1 MTDSAPPPIDITQ
14 AEQFLRLLGKTPA
27 NTRLRGFLHRDN
39 PRKFNPKT
47 NPQGDR
53 GSKGG
58 WGPAVNQAIRG
69 WQAIGR
75 GIYAVINDAGDTGAD
90 NDDATTTCRAFWIEW
105 DNRALSWQLIAWK
118 QFGLGEP
125 SIIVVTGGKS
135 AHLYWVLSEPITVD
149 HWRPIQA
156 ALIALTG
163 ADPANKNP
171 SRVMRLPGA
180 WYMDANG
187 QPTNQTAIHSA
198 TGHRYSVEEVEAWVA
213 ALSTTTTP
221 TAAQATAAPARP
233 TTAFSDLPPRPPEA
247 LREALL
253 RISPP
258 FQHGAGQYTQLLGL
272 ALRLH
277 VELGA
282 AAAEQLLSETCCS
295 AINDLSSYFGRLP
308 AEISPGSVWPYLRDT
323 WGIDISRHD
332 LRGKPDAQRHQEAG
346 HHQSAGTPAVEH
358 HQGPAP
364 QLTLAAVRE
373 QLRTSIEA
381 GISRTDLEALRLDLA
396 GQADIPA
403 ASLLGLVRS
412 IEAEHDAS
420 LAIAA
425 EVRSIRE
432 AGEQR
437 EVAAGLTLDYL
448 LPPSLADALRIR
460 TTYLPSDDLSALMAY
475 LVTCSGV
482 VKLGTEV
489 VASQAADYRVPLNLY
504 GCLVA
509 RSGAKKSPLSKLL
522 VEQPTNELQLDL
534 ARHHSRAMTAWVDQ
548 NRGIKTS
555 DRPDPP
561 RAGYLSVSDATAEAL
576 AQQLQVQ
583 EGQGLGLLLHRDE
596 LAGLF
601 GSLNAYRGGRGSDS
615 EQLLE
620 AYDGGGF
627 RSLRIATTGGGRF
640 YARCHLSIWGT
651 IQPDV
656 LKALVA
662 DGDAA
667 GLWARFL
674 FVPLPERVVALPAHE
689 SDHEQQASTA
699 AKAYLA
705 DICGLIYCL
714 PRTSLALSPDGRA
727 AFMAY
732 EAQCQ
737 GLALTATIAAQGALF
752 GKSAGKCLRLAALIH
767 LLHQVTADGEHSV
780 AIGAE
785 AIQRAATLTDHLNAW
800 TLSLHAEV
808 AGGGANDLMRQIHRI
823 ATAAASPVSW
833 RDISQRLSKAQ
844 RGQIDSAA
852 ATQAMQALAELGV
865 GEISLSS
872 RGTAS
877 YRATQA
883 LA

>member
-1 MTDSAPPPIDITQ
+1 M
-14 AEQFLRLLGKTPA
+14 RLLGKTPA

-47 NPQGDR
+47 NPLGDR
-53 GSKGG
+53 GAKGG
-58 WGPAVNQAIRG
+58 WGPAVSQAIRG
-69 WQAIGR
+69 WQAVGR
-75 GIYAVINDAGDTGAD
+75 GIYVVINDGGD
-90 NDDATTTCRAFWIEW
+90 DDKSITACRAFFLEW
-105 DNRALSWQLIAWK
+105 DNQPIAWQLIAWQ
-118 QFGLGEP
+118 QFGFGEP
-125 SIIVVTGGKS
+125 TIIVPTGGKS
-135 AHLYWVLSEPITVD
+135 VHLYWVLCEPITVD
-149 HWRPIQA
+149 RWRPIQT
-156 ALIALTG
+156 ALIDLTG
-163 ADPANKNP
+163 ADPSNKNP

-180 WYMDANG
+180 WYANASG
-187 QPTNQTAIHSA
+187 QATNQTAIHSA
-198 TGHRYSVEEVEAWVA
+198 SERRYAVEEVEAWVA
-213 ALSTTTTP
+213 ALRSTTP
-221 TAAQATAAPARP
+221 AAPAHSARIIPARATAA
-233 TTAFSDLPPRPPEA
+233 AFSELPPRP
-247 LREALL
+247 
-253 RISPP
+253 
-258 FQHGAGQYTQLLGL
+258 
-272 ALRLH
+272 
-277 VELGA
+277 
-282 AAAEQLLSETCCS
+282 LSEIRDALA
-295 AINDLSSYFGRLP
+295 AIPPR
-308 AEISPGSVWPYLRDT
+308 PGSGSGTYHIYRRLLWGLIAACEDAGHPRQVAIDLMEAHSPDGWDVPQVAGFNFTEVHASSFWGMARDHG
-323 WGIDISRHD
+323 WRP
-332 LRGKPDAQRHQEAG
+332 REKPDAQRPPQAG
-346 HHQSAGTPAVEH
+346 PRQSASPSAAAEH
-358 HQGPAP
+358 HQEPAP
-364 QLTLAAVRE
+364 RLTLAAVRE
-373 QLRTSIEA
+373 QLRTAVES

-412 IEAEHDAS
+412 IEAEHEAS

-437 EVAAGLTLDYL
+437 DIAAGLTLDYL
-448 LPPSLADALRIR
+448 LPPSLAAALRVR
-460 TTYLPSDDLSALMAY
+460 TAYLPSDDISDLMAY
-475 LVTCSGV
+475 LVTCAGV

-509 RSGAKKSPLSKLL
+509 RSGAKKSPHSKLL
-522 VEQPTNELQLDL
+522 VEQPTYELQRDL
-534 ARHHSRAMTAWVDQ
+534 ARHHDRAMTDWVDQ
-548 NRGIKTS
+548 NRGVKPS

-561 RAGYLSVSDATAEAL
+561 RACYLSVSDFTAEAL
-576 AQQLQVQ
+576 AAQLQVQ

-596 LAGLF
+596 LAGMF
-601 GSLNAYRGGRGSDS
+601 GSLNAYRGGRGGDS

-620 AYDGGGF
+620 AYDGRGF
-627 RSLRIATTGGGRF
+627 RSLRIATAGGGRF

-651 IQPDV
+651 IQTDV

-689 SDHEQQASTA
+689 SDHEQQAA
-699 AKAYLA
+699 AAARDYLA
-705 DICGLIYCL
+705 AICGLIYRL

-737 GLALTATIAAQGALF
+737 GLALTTTIAAQGALF
-752 GKSAGKCLRLAALIH
+752 GKAAGKALRLAALIH
-767 LLHQVTADGEHSV
+767 LLHQVTADGEHSTT
-780 AIGAE
+780 IGAD

-800 TLSLHAEV
+800 TLSLHAEM
-808 AGGGANDLMRQIHRI
+808 AGGAANDLMRQIHRI
-823 ATAAASPVSW
+823 ATAAGCPVSW

-852 ATQAMQALAELGV
+852 ATQAMQALAELGA
-865 GEISLSS
+865 GEITLSS

>member
-1 MTDSAPPPIDITQ
+1 MTDSTPPPIDIKQ

-58 WGPAVNQAIRG
+58 WGPAVSQAIRG

-75 GIYAVINDAGDTGAD
+75 GIYAVINDAGSSGAD
-90 NDDATTTCRAFWIEW
+90 TDDQTTTCRAFWIEW
-105 DNRALSWQLIAWK
+105 DNRVISWQLIAWK

-135 AHLYWVLSEPITVD
+135 AHLYWVLSEPIAVD
-149 HWRPIQA
+149 RWRRIQA

-187 QPTNQTAIHSA
+187 QPTNQTTIHSSSDR
-198 TGHRYSVEEVEAWVA
+198 RYAVEDVEAWVA
-213 ALSTTTTP
+213 ALSTTTP
-221 TAAQATAAPARP
+221 TAAHAAAAPVRAATA
-233 TTAFSDLPPRPPEA
+233 AFSDLPPRPPEA

-253 RISPP
+253 RIPP
-258 FQHGAGQYTQLLGL
+258 FQHGAGQYLQLLGL

-282 AAAEQLLSETCCS
+282 AAAEQLLAETCCG
-295 AINDLSSYFGRLP
+295 AINDLPSYFGRLP
-308 AEISPGSVWPYLRDT
+308 TEISPGSVWPYLRDT
-323 WGIDISRHD
+323 WGVDISRHD

-346 HHQSAGTPAVEH
+346 PHQSASIAAVEH
-358 HQGPAP
+358 PQEPAP

-381 GISRTDLEALRLDLA
+381 GVSRSDLEALRLELA

-412 IEAEHDAS
+412 IEAEHEAS
-420 LAIAA
+420 LTIAA
-425 EVRSIRE
+425 EVRTIRE

-448 LPPSLADALRIR
+448 LPPSLAAALRVR

-489 VASQAADYRVPLNLY
+489 VASHAADYRVPLNIY

-522 VEQPTNELQLDL
+522 VEQPTHELQLDL
-534 ARHHSRAMTAWVDQ
+534 ARHHSRAMAEWVDQ
-548 NRGIKTS
+548 NRGIKPS

-561 RAGYLSVSDATAEAL
+561 QAGYLSVSDATAEAL

-689 SDHEQQASTA
+689 SDHEQQASAA

-705 DICGLIYCL
+705 DICGLIYRM

-737 GLALTATIAAQGALF
+737 GLALAATIAAQGALF

-767 LLHQVTADGEHSV
+767 LLHQVTADGEHS
-780 AIGAE
+780 ATIGAE
-785 AIQRAATLTDHLNAW
+785 AIHRAATLTDHLNAW

-823 ATAAASPVSW
+823 ATAAAGPVSW

-852 ATQAMQALAELGV
+852 ATQAMQALAELGA